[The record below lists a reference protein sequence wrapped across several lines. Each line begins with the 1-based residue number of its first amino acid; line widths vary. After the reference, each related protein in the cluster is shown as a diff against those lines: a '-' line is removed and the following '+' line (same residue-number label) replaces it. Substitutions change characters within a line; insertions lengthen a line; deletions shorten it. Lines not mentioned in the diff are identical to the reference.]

1 MLLLVTIFLP
11 LLGGALLPILRFRSR
26 TARSVYVGLV
36 TLAASALVLVQ
47 VLSGGAESVSLL
59 RMTDELSIVFRMDAL
74 SCVFCAL
81 IAFLWPLA
89 VLYAHEYMAHES
101 REDSFFAWYTMSYA
115 ITLGVACAENY
126 FTLYIFYELLT
137 LCTMPLVLHKKDA
150 RSVHAARQYL
160 YYSITGAALGF
171 IGLIFQLTYG
181 QVDFL
186 PGGTMSAQAVAGAQE
201 LLRLVF
207 VLSFVGF
214 GAKAAL
220 FPMHAWLPMAS
231 VAPTPVTALLHAVAV
246 VKAGA
251 FAVIRLIYY
260 AFGSEL
266 LAGSWAQTAVL
277 LLSSFTIVYGSV
289 KAVREQHLKRRLAYS
304 TVSNLSYILMGAALM
319 TPAGLTGALTHLVFH
334 ALMKITLFYCSGAI
348 LVKTGREYVQDM
360 RGLSR
365 AMPFTC
371 AAFTLASL
379 SLIGVPP
386 LPGFASKWNLA
397 TAALESGLIAG
408 YVGVGALIV
417 SAVLTAVYLMGVVVP
432 MYARPLEG
440 MDASARCE
448 AGLPMKLTLSALCLA
463 ILAAGFCA
471 SPLTEWLSAI
481 L

>member
-1 MLLLVTIFLP
+1 MLLLITLLLP
-11 LLGGALLPILRFRSR
+11 LVGGALLPLMHFKSRVRRS
-26 TARSVYVGLV
+26 TYTFCV
-36 TLAASALVLVQ
+36 TLATSALVFLQ
-47 VLSGGAESVSLL
+47 VFSGATDTLHLL
-59 RMTDELSIVFRMDAL
+59 QMTDSLAIVFQMDAL
-74 SCVFCAL
+74 SRVFAGL
-81 IAFLWPLA
+81 VAFLWPLA
-89 VLYAHEYMAHES
+89 VLYAHEYMAHET
-101 REDSFFAWYTMSYA
+101 REDAFFCWYTMSYA
-115 ITLGVACAENY
+115 ITLCVACAKNY
-126 FTLYIFYELLT
+126 FTLYVFYELLT
-137 LCTMPLVLHKKDA
+137 LFTMPLVLHKKDA

-171 IGLIFQLTYG
+171 IGLIFLLTYG
-181 QVDFL
+181 RVDFL
-186 PGGTMSAQAVAGAQE
+186 SGGTLQAPAGSLE

-220 FPMHAWLPMAS
+220 FPLHAWLPMAS

-260 AFGSEL
+260 AFGTQLSL
-266 LAGSWAQTAVL
+266 GSWAQTVCL
-277 LLSSFTIVYGSV
+277 LLASFTIVYGSV
-289 KAVREQHLKRRLAYS
+289 KAVREHHLKRRLAYS
-304 TVSNLSYILMGAALM
+304 TVSNLSYILLGAALM
-319 TPAGLTGALTHLVFH
+319 TRAGLTGALTHLLFH
-334 ALMKITLFYCSGAI
+334 ALMKITLFYCAGAI

-365 AMPFTC
+365 SMPFTC

-417 SAVLTAVYLMGVVVP
+417 SAILTAVYLMSVVIP

-440 MDASARCE
+440 TLPASCE
-448 AGLPMKLTLSALCLA
+448 AGAPMRLTLSVLCLA

-471 SPLTEWLSAI
+471 APLTEWLSCI